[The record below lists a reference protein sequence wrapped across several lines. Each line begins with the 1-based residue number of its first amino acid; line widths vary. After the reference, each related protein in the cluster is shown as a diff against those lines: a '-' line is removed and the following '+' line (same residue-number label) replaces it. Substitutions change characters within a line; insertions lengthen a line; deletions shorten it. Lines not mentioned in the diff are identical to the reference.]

1 MFDDQPKPD
10 VQAARVNQQVAELR
24 AQLLQCAR
32 EVDERRR
39 RLREQVVQIEEQRGL
54 IEKQRQEIDALSSD
68 AQAWRTFRESRAH
81 RILVKYRSIYD
92 APLIGGGIRA
102 ARRFLGRL
110 RSR

>member
-32 EVDERRR
+32 EVDERSR
-39 RLREQVVQIEEQRGL
+39 RLREQHDQ
-54 IEKQRQEIDALSSD
+54 IEKQRQEIDTLSSD